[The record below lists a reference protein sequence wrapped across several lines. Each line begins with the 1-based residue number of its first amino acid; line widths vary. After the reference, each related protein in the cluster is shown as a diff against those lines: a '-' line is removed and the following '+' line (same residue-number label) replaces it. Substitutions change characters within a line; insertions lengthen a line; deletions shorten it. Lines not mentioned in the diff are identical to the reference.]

1 MLCRWRRPAPHSLQ
15 RATCGHDATRA
26 PARPLPNDMEDSGS
40 SLVDDSTPSA
50 CTRGVGAERGGSGAA
65 PARSRDQEGTG
76 DAVRGYDTCY
86 VVRDMRAVLDTGD
99 TNKIYVLENIINR
112 HNKRKIEKKETVLR
126 SVPSMV

>member
-1 MLCRWRRPAPHSLQ
+1 MRY
-15 RATCGHDATRA
+15 G
-26 PARPLPNDMEDSGS
+26 
-40 SLVDDSTPSA
+40 
-50 CTRGVGAERGGSGAA
+50 
-65 PARSRDQEGTG
+65 
-76 DAVRGYDTCY
+76 GYDTCY